1 MESETKNIGGRFI
14 YMSKGGGHMADEVK
28 QEPKTD
34 MKKVFST
41 ILKVILGLVF
51 LALGAWFVYKGWVYL
66 WYVIKGTVGLFFILA
81 GVITLAIAKE

>member
-1 MESETKNIGGRFI
+1 
-14 YMSKGGGHMADEVK
+14 MADEVK

-41 ILKVILGLVF
+41 MLKVILGLVF
-51 LALGAWFVYKGWVYL
+51 LALGAWFVYKGWAYL